1 MAKNIKNKTKNEKLG
16 ELILTIDAH
25 EKVDSLT
32 LSDDISKEYQSKSNR
47 EFLFALYMQNM
58 KNDKMTTIIGHVLE
72 DCENLSKTEII
83 DRINSEYSANK
94 PQNVPHEGLK
104 SGDHITLNIYKS
116 DDTQNSIYNLE
127 AQIKKTKNGIKYA
140 EIEKNF
146 TNEEYRRCGLMR
158 LGFDNFQNYLQENNI
173 QKITLEAI
181 DLDGNEFNLNS
192 LYTKFGFDKHGDK
205 FVKDVSQR
213 EYY

>member
-1 MAKNIKNKTKNEKLG
+1 M
-16 ELILTIDAH
+16 
-25 EKVDSLT
+25 
-32 LSDDISKEYQSKSNR
+32 
-47 EFLFALYMQNM
+47 
-58 KNDKMTTIIGHVLE
+58 
-72 DCENLSKTEII
+72 
-83 DRINSEYSANK
+83 
-94 PQNVPHEGLK
+94 
-104 SGDHITLNIYKS
+104 
-116 DDTQNSIYNLE
+116 E

-192 LYTKFGFDKHGDK
+192 LYTKFGFYKHGDK